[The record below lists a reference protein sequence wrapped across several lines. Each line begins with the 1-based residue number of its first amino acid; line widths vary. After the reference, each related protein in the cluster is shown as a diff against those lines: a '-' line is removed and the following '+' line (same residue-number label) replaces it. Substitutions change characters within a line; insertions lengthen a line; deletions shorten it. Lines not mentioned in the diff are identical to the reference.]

1 MINNI
6 QFQRSKMIESSQV
19 ELDASDIAI
28 LKQLQLSGRIRNVEL
43 AEKVHL
49 SPPATHARVKRLE
62 ELGVITGYAA
72 ILDRNKV
79 GQDCM
84 CFITVSLE
92 LHQPDKLKGFF
103 EAIQLLPEVLECHHL
118 TGNYD
123 YLLKVVIRN
132 NRELEHFISQTLVPM
147 PGMSRVSTSVV
158 LREIKS
164 DTALRI

>member
-1 MINNI
+1 
-6 QFQRSKMIESSQV
+6 MIESSQV
-19 ELDASDIAI
+19 DLDDSDVAI
-28 LKQLQLSGRIRNVEL
+28 LDILQHSGRIRNVEL

-62 ELGVITGYAA
+62 EEGVILGYSAN
-72 ILDRNKV
+72 LDRNKV

-92 LHQPDKLKGFF
+92 LHQPDKLKDFF
-103 EAIQLLPEVLECHHL
+103 NAIQDLPEVLECHHL

-132 NRELEHFISQTLVPM
+132 NREMERFISNTLVPM
-147 PGMSRVSTSVV
+147 PGMLRVSTSVV
-158 LREIKS
+158 LREIKN
-164 DTALRI
+164 DTALRL

>member
-1 MINNI
+1 ML
-6 QFQRSKMIESSQV
+6 ESSLV
-19 ELDASDIAI
+19 SIDESDKAI
-28 LKQLQLSGRIRNVEL
+28 LDVLQRNGRVRNVEL
-43 AEKVHL
+43 ADKVHL

-62 ELGVITGYAA
+62 EEGVITGYAA
-72 ILDRNKV
+72 HVDRNKV
-79 GQDCM
+79 GHDCM

-92 LHQPDKLKGFF
+92 LHQPDKLKAFF
-103 EAIQLLPEVLECHHL
+103 DAIQGLPEVLECHHL

-132 NRELEHFISQTLVPM
+132 NREMEQFISDTLVPM

-164 DTALRI
+164 DTALRL

>member
-1 MINNI
+1 
-6 QFQRSKMIESSQV
+6 MIESSQV
-19 ELDASDIAI
+19 ELDSSDIAI
-28 LKQLQLSGRIRNVEL
+28 LNELQQSGRIRNVEL

-62 ELGVITGYAA
+62 SIGVIAGYTAT
-72 ILDRNKV
+72 LDRNKL

-92 LHQPDKLKGFF
+92 LHQADKINAFF
-103 EAIQLLPEVLECHHL
+103 EAVQQLPEVLECHHL

-123 YLLKVVIRN
+123 YLLKVVVSN
-132 NRELEHFISQTLVPM
+132 NRELERFISKTLVPM

-164 DTALRI
+164 NTAYRL

>member
-1 MINNI
+1 
-6 QFQRSKMIESSQV
+6 MIESSV
-19 ELDASDIAI
+19 VNLDDSDLAI
-28 LKQLQLSGRIRNVEL
+28 LKVLQNSGRIRNVEL

-62 ELGVITGYAA
+62 EEGVITGYAA
-72 ILDRNKV
+72 HLDRNKV
-79 GQDCM
+79 GHDCM

-92 LHQPDKLKGFF
+92 LHKPEKLNDFF
-103 EAIQLLPEVLECHHL
+103 NAIQVLPEVLECHHL

-132 NRELEHFISQTLVPM
+132 NREMEDFISNTLVPM

-164 DTALRI
+164 DTALRL

>member
-1 MINNI
+1 ML
-6 QFQRSKMIESSQV
+6 ESSQIN
-19 ELDASDIAI
+19 LDSSDLAI
-28 LKQLQLSGRIRNVEL
+28 LKELQQSGRIRNVEL
-43 AEKVHL
+43 AERVHL

-62 ELGVITGYAA
+62 ELGVITGYSAS
-72 ILDRNKV
+72 LDRNKL

-92 LHQPDKLKGFF
+92 LHQPDKLNSFF

-123 YLLKVVIRN
+123 YLLKVVVSN
-132 NRELEHFISQTLVPM
+132 NRELERFISETLVPM

-164 DTALRI
+164 DTALRL